1 MMPNLTALA
10 TLLILAVYF
19 WTIGLVGNA
28 RRRFDIKA
36 PACTGHPEFERTFR
50 VQMNMLEWLP
60 LGLPAMWLAAVYV
73 SDVFASALGLV
84 FVGGRIAYILAYRQ
98 SAEKR
103 TAGFLV
109 QAGAVSLMWI
119 GALVGILRAIVA
131 H

>member
-10 TLLILAVYF
+10 TLLVLAVYF

-36 PACTGHPEFERTFR
+36 PACTGHPEFERIFR
-50 VQMNMLEWLP
+50 AQMNMLEWLP

-73 SDVFASALGLV
+73 SDAFAFALGLV
-84 FVGGRIAYILAYRQ
+84 FVGGRVAYSLAYRQ

-103 TAGFLV
+103 AAGFLV
-109 QAGAVSLMWI
+109 QAGAVSLLWF
-119 GALVGILRAIVA
+119 GALIGILRVMVV